1 MGIPDSILNKKPS
14 ADLWEG
20 QSDEE
25 ELGYTYKHMD
35 DALKEI
41 VYKGKSKEDILKEGF
56 EEDLIDM
63 LQRRIKANAFKGK
76 MPIIAD
82 IDWS

>member
-1 MGIPDSILNKKPS
+1 LGIPDSILNKKPS

-41 VYKGKSKEDILKEGF
+41 VDKGKSKEDILKEGF

-82 IDWS
+82 INWS